1 LQKRIL
7 VVEDDENNLYV
18 TTHILKNAS
27 YEILSADNGK
37 DALEI
42 AKKQKPDLILLDLA
56 LPYLDGYEVTK
67 HLRALQEFRQ
77 VPIIAVT
84 AYSMTGDRE
93 KIMKKG
99 FTDYL
104 AKPITPRDLVSKVEQ
119 YLAIESKK

>member
-1 LQKRIL
+1 MQKIL

-18 TTHILKNAS
+18 TTHILKNAK
-27 YEILSADNGK
+27 YEVLPADNGK

-42 AKKQKPDLILLDLA
+42 AKEQKPDLILLDLA

-67 HLRALQEFRQ
+67 HLRALQDFQ
-77 VPIIAVT
+77 QTPIIAVT

-93 KIMKKG
+93 KVMRKG

-104 AKPITPRDLVSKVEQ
+104 AKPITPRKLVDKVEQ
-119 YLAIESKK
+119 YLSVPSKK